1 MAVVPAVAGVAVVV
15 AAVLAVALAV
25 AVAGVA
31 VAAAVAAVAVS
42 VAAAVAVAVALADFH
57 MFAVWSMNTTE
68 NTQAHPRHTR
78 ACLEASVGG
87 FRAS

>member
-1 MAVVPAVAGVAVVV
+1 M
-15 AAVLAVALAV
+15 
-25 AVAGVA
+25 
-31 VAAAVAAVAVS
+31 AAAVAAVAVSVAAAAAVERVLVVAVAVAVS

-78 ACLEASVGG
+78 ACLEVSVGG
-87 FRAS
+87 FRVS

>member
-1 MAVVPAVAGVAVVV
+1 MAVVPAVP
-15 AAVLAVALAV
+15 
-25 AVAGVA
+25 A
-31 VAAAVAAVAVS
+31 VAAAVAAVAVSVAAAAAVERVLVVAVAVAVS

>member
-1 MAVVPAVAGVAVVV
+1 M
-15 AAVLAVALAV
+15 ALAV
-25 AVAGVA
+25 AAA
-31 VAAAVAAVAVS
+31 AAAVERVLVVAVAVAVS